1 MKKSFVILILSLFS
15 FLSPVFADDVDLPA
29 TGELWD
35 NWNNNQDFYGQ
46 DKNVSDEDFDKAIDS
61 LKSKKNKRAERL
73 KKKQIPKGEEF
84 SRSNET
90 EIINEQSDKDSLPVV
105 SIPVELVVG
114 EGVLPVG
121 HYQVKGEMDGENFV
135 LKLYQ
140 AQYLMAQ
147 FPAVETDDDFEEDT
161 ITFAKWYCEGDDT
174 LKIIYGSLDY
184 NGYALVK
191 IHR

>member
-1 MKKSFVILILSLFS
+1 M
-15 FLSPVFADDVDLPA
+15 ADDVDLPA

-35 NWNNNQDFYGQ
+35 NWNTNQDFYGQ

-73 KKKQIPKGEEF
+73 RKKQIPKGEEF
-84 SRSNET
+84 SQSNET
-90 EIINEQSDKDSLPVV
+90 EIINEQADKDSLPVV
-105 SIPVELVVG
+105 SIPVELMVG
-114 EGVLPVG
+114 EDILPVG
-121 HYQVKGEMDGENFV
+121 HYQVKCEMEGDNFV

-147 FPAVETDDDFEEDT
+147 FPAVVTDEDFDEDT
-161 ITFAKWYCEGDDT
+161 ITFAKWYSEDDDT